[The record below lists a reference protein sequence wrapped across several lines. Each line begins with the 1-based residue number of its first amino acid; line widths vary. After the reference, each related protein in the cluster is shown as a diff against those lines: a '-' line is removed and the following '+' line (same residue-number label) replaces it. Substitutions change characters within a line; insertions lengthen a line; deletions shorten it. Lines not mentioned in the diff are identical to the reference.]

1 METVHSRDTVPRLQ
15 QLVPHMRAQI
25 IGLQD
30 GTTFE
35 QARQRYRET
44 VNDLAAKGLGRSTAS
59 RVGDRDQYWSPTRE
73 VLDEAM
79 RLGFVENQKL
89 PSARKYLDAY
99 RDRRYSLTP
108 NGKKA
113 MNRAEENLAAF
124 CDELA
129 IAIYHAHPYFRQFI
143 QVLKDRPLVC
153 PEITEKEVEA
163 SRQKGKGTEYLV
175 DYAHERLEQHASKE
189 KQRERIREIVI
200 AFVRHRF
207 GRTSGKQP
215 TNKELANAINDAFAE
230 ASAKLRGLSAGATD
244 LKMLKNWGTQ
254 LRLLDQSRYVP
265 GFEERNINIIWL
277 ASDIDEQPR
286 LKIQRRTYE
295 KHWRRVAKTVIDA
308 YHSQARRADSR
319 LDAPYL
325 PIYRVRAEAAFQCK
339 VVRALADLVIE
350 HLAAEKIPNAD
361 VQLWLHLGTTRQ
373 PTSEPVYRRGGK
385 RRYEMTL
392 QPREIK
398 GG

>member
-1 METVHSRDTVPRLQ
+1 METVHIRDSVPRLQ

-25 IGLQD
+25 IGLRD

-35 QARQRYRET
+35 QARRRYRET
-44 VNDLAAKGLGRSTAS
+44 VDDLAAKGLGRSTAS

-99 RDRRYSLTP
+99 RDCCYSLTP
-108 NGKKA
+108 TGKEA
-113 MNRAEENLAAF
+113 MSRAEEDLAAF

-129 IAIYHAHPYFRQFI
+129 IAVYRAHPYFRQFI
-143 QVLKDRPLVC
+143 QVLKERPLAC
-153 PEITEKEVEA
+153 PEITEREVEA

-175 DYAHERLEQHASKE
+175 DYANERLGQDAPMAEQRK
-189 KQRERIREIVI
+189 RTREIVV

-215 TNKELANAINDAFAE
+215 TNKELVSALNDAFAE
-230 ASAKLRGLSAGATD
+230 ASAKLRGLSTGATD
-244 LKMLKNWGTQ
+244 LKMLKNWGAQ

-265 GFEERNINIIWL
+265 GFEERNVNTIWL
-277 ASDIDEQPR
+277 TSDIDEQPR
-286 LKIQRRTYE
+286 LNIQRRTYE
-295 KHWRRVAKTVIDA
+295 KHRQRVAKAIVDA
-308 YHSQARRADSR
+308 YRSQAGRTDSR

-325 PIYRVRAEAAFQCK
+325 PIYRVRAEAAFRCE
-339 VVRALADLVIE
+339 VMRALVDLVIE
-350 HLAAEKIPNAD
+350 HLAEEKIPDAD

-373 PTSEPVYRRGGK
+373 PASEPVYRRGGK

-392 QPREIK
+392 QPREAE